1 MKSSLLIKYLFV
13 GLLIYAIPAFIL
25 WGLTFSSDSIPANI
39 TANITNSDVTLTIFL
54 FTTFVMSPFF
64 IVFGGIS
71 TIVLGI
77 LYYVASYGALFYFFR
92 RSKKIEQMTIFPNNN
107 PSN

>member
-13 GLLIYAIPAFIL
+13 SLLIYAIPAFIL
-25 WGLTFSSDSIPANI
+25 WSLTFSSNAIPANI
-39 TANITNSDVTLTIFL
+39 TANITNSEVTLMIFL
-54 FTTFVMSPFF
+54 LTTIIMSPLF

-77 LYYVASYGALFYFFR
+77 SYYAISYGVLFHFYR
-92 RSKKIEQMTIFPNNN
+92 SSKKKAYFSSP
-107 PSN
+107 